1 MQTMLDKDFVQEFTS
16 THNMVKVIYNWR
28 DTENMLHKFPSIV
41 YPIVSQVIP
50 TLTRVNVE
58 A

>member
-1 MQTMLDKDFVQEFTS
+1 MLDKDFVQEFTS